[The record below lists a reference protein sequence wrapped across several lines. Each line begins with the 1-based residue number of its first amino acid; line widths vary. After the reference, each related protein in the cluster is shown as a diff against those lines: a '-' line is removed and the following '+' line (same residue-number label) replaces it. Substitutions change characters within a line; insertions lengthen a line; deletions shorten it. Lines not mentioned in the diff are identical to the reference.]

1 MRNRLDGDR
10 PSPFANR
17 ILANDISPRMIE
29 IAEQKASAEGISNVT
44 FQTIAFDDFTAPDE
58 SFDAVLGMSILHL
71 VGDRDEAIRKVYALL
86 KPGGVFISSTACLGD
101 KMKFFKLI
109 GPIGRALGLIPLV
122 RVFSTAELVDSLT
135 KAGFEIDHQWRP
147 GKSPAVFIVAKK

>member
-1 MRNRLDGDR
+1 M
-10 PSPFANR
+10 
-17 ILANDISPRMIE
+17 
-29 IAEQKASAEGISNVT
+29 T
-44 FQTIAFDDFTAPDE
+44 FQTIAFDDFSAPDE

-71 VGDRDEAIRKVYALL
+71 VADRDEAIRKVYALL

-109 GPIGRALGLIPLV
+109 GPIGKALGLIPLV
-122 RVFSTAELVDSLT
+122 RVFSASELVDSLT
-135 KAGFEIDHQWRP
+135 KAGFEIDYQWRP